1 VPSLCPQYR
10 HAVVSSPAPVTELAS
25 DQRASDRTRLL
36 AASSV
41 RQRRGALQAINGTGA
56 VVELKPE
63 MLISVFPSP
72 GTEKSS
78 AQDGTWTGK
87 SNMKCHTRDFG
98 SWCWS

>member
-1 VPSLCPQYR
+1 M
-10 HAVVSSPAPVTELAS
+10 
-25 DQRASDRTRLL
+25 
-36 AASSV
+36 
-41 RQRRGALQAINGTGA
+41 QAINGTGV

-87 SNMKCHTRDFG
+87 SKYEVPHPRFWELVLELRGIRQRMTASPIIADGILMH
-98 SWCWS
+98 S